1 MDYCGWVKE
10 GNRQGK
16 NEQPLTNNEY
26 MEQAI
31 RVIKASRTKLLSLV
45 EELTTEELNYIPAG
59 FNNNLAWQI
68 GHLVVS
74 QQILCYKLAGQKFV
88 IEDELIDLYKNGSK
102 PERAFSEAEIAQM
115 KGYLLSTIDQL
126 AIDLT
131 NGTFDNY
138 TPYSISTYPGITL
151 TNVSDAVTFIVSHD
165 GLHYGCS
172 LIMKRLVKNRI

>member
-1 MDYCGWVKE
+1 
-10 GNRQGK
+10 
-16 NEQPLTNNEY
+16 

-45 EELTTEELNYIPAG
+45 DELTTEELNYIPAG

-102 PERAFSEAEIAQM
+102 PERAFSEAEIVQM
-115 KGYLLSTIDQL
+115 KGYLLSTINQL
-126 AIDLT
+126 EIDLT

-172 LIMKRLVKNRI
+172 LIMKRLVKNKA